1 MLIRQRLSVVLNK
14 IDVNKTF
21 DKTAPT
27 SKSAIIIIEA
37 LVIGLKIMIGLR
49 FPTKPAILNNHELL

>member
-21 DKTAPT
+21 DKTAPK
-27 SKSAIIIIEA
+27 SKSAIEA

>member
-1 MLIRQRLSVVLNK
+1 MS
-14 IDVNKTF
+14 NKTF